1 MTQFNVQL
9 TIMRIVCNF
18 LATIEPA
25 TNGNFT
31 IVEMKYTGSVCGDV
45 IHTTLLLD
53 ETLYAEAERQIRN
66 QIEQEQR

>member
-1 MTQFNVQL
+1 MKQFNVKL

-18 LATIEPA
+18 LATIEP
-25 TNGNFT
+25 TTGGNFT
-31 IVEMKYTGSVCGDV
+31 IVEMKYTGSCGHV
-45 IHTTLLLD
+45 IHTALLLD